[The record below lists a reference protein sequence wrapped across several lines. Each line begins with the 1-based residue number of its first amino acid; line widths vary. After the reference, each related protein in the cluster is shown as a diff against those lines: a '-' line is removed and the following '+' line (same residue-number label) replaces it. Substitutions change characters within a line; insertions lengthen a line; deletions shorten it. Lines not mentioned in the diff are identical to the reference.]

1 MKKSLHKGR
10 HEKKMTLLRRYKS
23 LLHQPHRQI
32 NRLRKWCDLKH
43 FQTKCPIYFS
53 KCVLILRKI
62 DFHFSVKS
70 VKISYPI
77 LVYLVSKHRQ
87 PSDTSIKLFRQ
98 IRHSKVSIFHKICYE
113 FWIFSVILKLAV
125 IFNFFC
131 LLYCIR
137 IHLYYA
143 DPVSDQLC
151 SKTKPIVPGGL

>member
-1 MKKSLHKGR
+1 
-10 HEKKMTLLRRYKS
+10 MTLLRRYKS

-137 IHLYYA
+137 IHLYLYYA